1 MTRIVRTLIA
11 TLLICFSLNTMAV
24 TTTDTPSAPTYYSK
38 YFSFILGT
46 SNISRIAKRDN
57 DGNFVYKHTEN
68 FPINGGLA
76 FGYYFNPNWHAEI
89 SGLYIDAD
97 SDRFNV
103 NDVSPAGLSGG
114 VTFFTTMLTG
124 VYELRQYF
132 DTLVPF
138 AGMGVGATQVIES
151 VKTRS
156 NYSLKGNQIT
166 PAAQGI
172 IGIDYHADTQLTVSV
187 SYHILMTGNVNLD
200 LKDANTVV
208 HTLPNHY
215 TVQMYHL
222 TFTYHFD

>member
-1 MTRIVRTLIA
+1 
-11 TLLICFSLNTMAV
+11 
-24 TTTDTPSAPTYYSK
+24 
-38 YFSFILGT
+38 
-46 SNISRIAKRDN
+46 
-57 DGNFVYKHTEN
+57 
-68 FPINGGLA
+68 
-76 FGYYFNPNWHAEI
+76 
-89 SGLYIDAD
+89 
-97 SDRFNV
+97 
-103 NDVSPAGLSGG
+103 
-114 VTFFTTMLTG
+114 
-124 VYELRQYF
+124 
-132 DTLVPF
+132 
-138 AGMGVGATQVIES
+138 MGVGATQVIES